1 MRVENAAENRL
12 ARSGGSQ
19 REASRSRVR
28 GHASMWHAA
37 FAGRV
42 HETGVNARSRILI
55 VDDEELVLLVLRD
68 GLAALGDQYEI
79 ETAQSGLEAL
89 RKAKEAAFDL
99 VITDLRMSDMGGVE
113 LTEAIRAWDPLAM
126 VIWITAYDCHKVRA
140 EAERLAVYRC
150 LDKPLEIPEIR
161 AVVRQAL
168 QEEEE
173 KGGRSGA
180 GS

>member
-1 MRVENAAENRL
+1 MRVGSAVGNRQ

-19 REASRSRVR
+19 REARRSRVR
-28 GHASMWHAA
+28 GQASVWHAV
-37 FAGRV
+37 FGGRV
-42 HETGVNARSRILI
+42 HETGVNARSRVLI

-68 GLAALGDQYEI
+68 GLAALGDEYEV

-89 RKAKEAAFDL
+89 RKFKEMGFDL
-99 VITDLRMSDMGGVE
+99 VITDLRMADMDGVE
-113 LTEAIRAWDPLAM
+113 LTEAIRTWDPVAM
-126 VIWITAYDCHKVRA
+126 VIWITAYDCHKMRA

-161 AVVRQAL
+161 AVVSQAL
-168 QEEEE
+168 EE
-173 KGGRSGA
+173 KRARSGA